1 MRRWHVLVM
10 VVVLGLGAGVGWS
23 AAQQRGSS
31 PSVLTGQDYAEIYQL
46 YSRYAQG
53 TDFREGA
60 LWLSVFTDD
69 AVFQPGANAE
79 DVVGKQA
86 LAEWRAQNFA
96 ARPPERQTRHCAN
109 AEDVV
114 GKQALAEWRAQ
125 NFAARPPGNSGW
137 VITPTPGGAN
147 GRLYF
152 LGVDV
157 SSGRPVLGGSGHYED
172 VYVKTSEGWRIKERR
187 FTSDTSMH
195 WTNGQ

>member
-1 MRRWHVLVM
+1 MPRFTSCTRGTPRVLIF
-10 VVVLGLGAGVGWS
+10 GKAPCG
-23 AAQQRGSS
+23 
-31 PSVLTGQDYAEIYQL
+31 
-46 YSRYAQG
+46 
-53 TDFREGA
+53 
-60 LWLSVFTDD
+60 LSVFTDD

-96 ARPPERQTRHCAN
+96 ARPPERQTRH
-109 AEDVV
+109 
-114 GKQALAEWRAQ
+114 W
-125 NFAARPPGNSGW
+125 NSGW